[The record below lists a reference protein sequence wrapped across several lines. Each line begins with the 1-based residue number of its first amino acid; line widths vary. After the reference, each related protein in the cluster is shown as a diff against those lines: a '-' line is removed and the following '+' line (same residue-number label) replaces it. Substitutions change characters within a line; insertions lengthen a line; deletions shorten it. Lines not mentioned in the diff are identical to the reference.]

1 MFDYGYV
8 VFARQE
14 YEARVRKV
22 EEMLEVQRQLGR
34 LETQPGY
41 FSTLLYRV
49 GEWLETAGAR
59 LKAQHQPI
67 TIRQTYSNGRAG

>member
-8 VFARQE
+8 VFARLE
-14 YEARVRKV
+14 HEARMRKV
-22 EEMLEVQRQLGR
+22 EQTLEMQRQLGP
-34 LETQPGY
+34 QPGY
-41 FSTLLYRV
+41 FSRTLYRL

-67 TIRQTYSNGRAG
+67 AMRRTYSSGQVG